1 MFRLF
6 IPWLQRFTQPKTM
19 DFPPAPPLG
28 SLRIASLHD
37 VPRLATVATAGFY
50 YSPVFAWERRYHADF
65 PGDSIQSYEKMFADI
80 ITNPQYVAV
89 VATDVFV
96 PDEKSKS
103 GATLPPNPGYEPG
116 DSAIVGVATWK
127 LQSGSRRVGQFTSSD
142 PAPPDVHYDGGQGRD
157 KSSYHAGL
165 LDDAC
170 DAAEEK

>member
-1 MFRLF
+1 MY
-6 IPWLQRFTQPKTM
+6 
-19 DFPPAPPLG
+19 FPPAPPLG
-28 SLRIASLHD
+28 SLRIAGLHD

-65 PGDSIQSYEKMFADI
+65 PGDSIHSYEKMFADI
-80 ITNPQYVAV
+80 ITDPRYVAV
-89 VATDVFV
+89 VATDVFD

-127 LQSGSRRVGQFTSSD
+127 LELGSARVGQFTSSD
-142 PAPPDVHYDGGQGRD
+142 PTPLDVHYDGGQGRD